1 MHELNNNHDHFI
13 VSRKTLSH
21 IVSFLLLAGFLI
33 FLVGYLLGK
42 RKAMQE
48 FSEIHKQ
55 NLFGEHVLQAF
66 ADMQPVQQASSDH
79 EVVSYVNQ
87 ESQEKPSDKLYAQ
100 LVSFGTPHGAQEVVN
115 RLQRNGINTTIIK
128 HKATVPHAK
137 GTKVVHW
144 YQVVTDSYSSPE
156 ELQTVVA
163 GIKKIV
169 KLHDI
174 RIVKVD
180 NGCSS

>member
-1 MHELNNNHDHFI
+1 MHELNNNHDHLI
-13 VSRKTLSH
+13 MSKKTLSH
-21 IVSFLLLAGFLI
+21 IVSFLLLVGFLI
-33 FLVGYLLGK
+33 FMIGYLLGK

-66 ADMQPVQQASSDH
+66 ADMQPVQQGPSAP
-79 EVVSYVNQ
+79 EVVRDANY
-87 ESQEKPSDKLYAQ
+87 ESQGNVFGKFYAQ
-100 LVSFGTPHGAQEVVN
+100 LVSFGTLNGAQEVVN

-137 GTKVVHW
+137 GAKVVHW

-156 ELQTVVA
+156 ELQSVVA

-180 NGCSS
+180 NGCNS